1 MKKSLLFAALAAVV
15 LAGCNRKEDSGTD
28 QPGGFPTDNL
38 VVDSTQAVLLS
49 ETTGAWCQYCP
60 NGAKA
65 LKEAEAA
72 FGNDIIAVALHNNDD
87 LSNATSADW
96 EVNYPTTG
104 VPNFYVGNVD
114 AGQDITNQILMQRD
128 QRPVMG
134 VAHSVVES
142 PTAYTVYAK
151 VKVFENSSTSNYL
164 IQSYLLLDA
173 VQAKGYPGGIDLTQ
187 VSSVPIVNQGNLNTG
202 SYWTQNID
210 TYIGNGVSI
219 DTVRLVNAND
229 RYFHEHVLYDRS
241 NTAFSWG
248 ASLDSI
254 NPFGM
259 EYYRGDVLGSKY
271 TPIQLEI
278 PKKSLAPYE
287 TGVHILTVIWKVRQD
302 GNLGYD
308 YVNGFVSKVG
318 GTN

>member
-1 MKKSLLFAALAAVV
+1 MKKSLLYVALSGVV
-15 LAGCNRKEDSGTD
+15 LASCDRSDDNGNG
-28 QPGGFPTDNL
+28 QPTSFPTDNL
-38 VVDSTQAVLLS
+38 VVENKQKVLLS

-60 NGAKA
+60 NGALA
-65 LKEAEAA
+65 IKEAEAA
-72 FGNDIIAVALHNNDD
+72 YGDDIIAVALHNNDD
-87 LSNATSADW
+87 LTNPTSEDW

-114 AGQDITNQILMQRD
+114 AGQSIDAEIVAQRG
-128 QRPVMG
+128 QEPVMG
-134 VAHSVVES
+134 VAHTVVES
-142 PTAYTVYAK
+142 ATAYTVYAK
-151 VKVFENSSTSNYL
+151 VQVFKNSTTSNYL

-187 VSSVPIVNQGNLNTG
+187 VSSVPIVNQGNTTTG

-210 TYIGNGVSI
+210 AYVGNGVSI
-219 DTVRLVNAND
+219 DTIRVVTANE
-229 RYFHEHVLYDRS
+229 RYFHEHSLYERS
-241 NTAFSWG
+241 NTDLSWG
-248 ASLDSI
+248 ASLDTI

-259 EYYRGDVLGSKY
+259 EYYAGDILGTRF
-271 TPIQLEI
+271 TPIRLEI
-278 PKKSLAPYE
+278 PKKSLAPFE
-287 TGVHILTVIWKVRQD
+287 TGVHILTVIWKFRQD